1 MRTGMTDNNSSHISV
16 DVSGTAILTLLTLC
30 RLVPLALRAAMH
42 WPLALDMLLA
52 CVVPLMRLLRRVEIN
67 QELRGASP
75 RLHSHGFQVHA
86 LAY

>member
-1 MRTGMTDNNSSHISV
+1 
-16 DVSGTAILTLLTLC
+16 
-30 RLVPLALRAAMH
+30 
-42 WPLALDMLLA
+42 
-52 CVVPLMRLLRRVEIN
+52 VVPLMRLLWRVEIN